1 MKERINDRRSLRR
14 RHLLFYLDV
23 VDRKSGTV
31 LGQLGDISMDG
42 MLLIAR
48 DPLPRNEVY
57 EIAIK
62 LPRMRGFSQ
71 DEIDM
76 TVESRWISP
85 DTNPDL
91 QCTGCQVVDMDE
103 QNRVLVNH
111 LIQVLG
117 FQE

>member
-23 VDRKSGTV
+23 VDRKTGQV
-31 LGQLGDISMDG
+31 MGQLGDISTDG
-42 MLLIAR
+42 LLIIAK
-48 DPLPRNEVY
+48 DPLPRNEIY
-57 EIAIK
+57 EVAIR

-71 DEIDM
+71 DNVNM

-85 DTNPDL
+85 DSNPDL
-91 QCTGCQVVDMDE
+91 SCTGCQVVDIDD
-103 QNRVLVNH
+103 QNRVLVDH
-111 LIQVLG
+111 LIEVLC